1 MKKRSALMVAAGLVF
16 TLVVGGL
23 AVAIG
28 ITGPTVSGGTPRA
41 ARSVQP
47 EVRTVKRTV
56 TVHKKAKAGGS
67 SVVRVADPSTAATS
81 SSPTGSDDTLSDDS
95 SSDDSSS
102 EDYDSGEHE
111 SEDHESGESEDS
123 EDGSH
128 DEAGSEDD

>member
-41 ARSVQP
+41 GRSVEP
-47 EVRTVKRTV
+47 EVRTVERTV
-56 TVHKKAKAGGS
+56 TVHKKAKADGS
-67 SVVRVADPSTAATS
+67 SVVQVADPSTTTPS
-81 SSPTGSDDTLSDDS
+81 SSPSGSADS

-111 SEDHESGESEDS
+111 SEDHESGETGESGES

-128 DEAGSEDD
+128 DEGGSEDD

>member
-41 ARSVQP
+41 ARSVEP

-56 TVHKKAKAGGS
+56 TVHKKAKADGS
-67 SVVRVADPSTAATS
+67 SVVQVADPTATPTS
-81 SSPTGSDDTLSDDS
+81 SPSGSDDG

-111 SEDHESGESEDS
+111 SEDHESGASGESGESGESEESED
-123 EDGSH
+123 
-128 DEAGSEDD
+128 DEAESEDD

>member
-41 ARSVQP
+41 GRSVEP

-56 TVHKKAKAGGS
+56 TVHKKAKADGS
-67 SVVRVADPSTAATS
+67 SVVQVAAPSTATPS
-81 SSPTGSDDTLSDDS
+81 SSPSGSDDS
-95 SSDDSSS
+95 SSDDYS
-102 EDYDSGEHE
+102 SGEYESGDQE
-111 SEDHESGESEDS
+111 SEDHESGESED
-123 EDGSH
+123 ENH
-128 DEAGSEDD
+128 DEGGEDD

>member
-16 TLVVGGL
+16 TLVLGGL

-28 ITGPTVSGGTPRA
+28 ITGPAVSGGTPRA
-41 ARSVQP
+41 ARSVEP

-56 TVHKKAKAGGS
+56 TVHKKAKADGS
-67 SVVRVADPSTAATS
+67 SVVQVADPSTATPS
-81 SSPTGSDDTLSDDS
+81 SSPSGSDGS

>member
-41 ARSVQP
+41 ARSVEP

-56 TVHKKAKAGGS
+56 TVHKKAKADGS
-67 SVVRVADPSTAATS
+67 SVVQVADPSTATPTS
-81 SSPTGSDDTLSDDS
+81 SPSGFDDR
-95 SSDDSSS
+95 SS

-111 SEDHESGESEDS
+111 SEDHESGESEES